1 MNTLKTR
8 FTLNG
13 KDTEVEF
20 PAGATLLEALRRE
33 LYLTGSKEGCAAGE
47 CGACTVMVDGEPVAS
62 CLMMAPQAAGKTIVS
77 VEGLLADNEA
87 LHPVQDAFITEAGVQ
102 CGFCTPG
109 FIVAVAALLEK
120 NPDPSDEDILEGLQG
135 NLCRCTG
142 YGFIVAAVKKAA
154 AIHRGE
160 AEHSGTRARG

>member
-1 MNTLKTR
+1 MERLTTR

-13 KDTEVEF
+13 KETEAEM

-47 CGACTVMVDGEPVAS
+47 CGACTVLVDGEPVAS
-62 CLMMAPQAAGKTIVS
+62 CLMMAPQAAGKEIVT
-77 VEGLLADNEA
+77 VEGMLAEDEA
-87 LHPVQDAFITEAGVQ
+87 LHPVQEAFITEAGTQ

-109 FIVAVAALLEK
+109 FVVAVAALLEK
-120 NPDPSDEDILEGLQG
+120 TTTPTDEEILEALQG

-142 YGFIVAAVKKAA
+142 YGLIMDSVRKAA
-154 AIHRGE
+154 AIRRGE
-160 AEHSGTRARG
+160 AESKGWRAR